1 MRTAVHSDRR
11 SATTARSISRTCLRA
26 PTPRPWRTE
35 PASARSVLRFRYRT
49 TPSSMSARCDARA
62 EAGNELQA
70 PAHHARTGDWH
81 LVRVRR
87 TRAGLY
93 DLGDVGE
100 LWQLQRVQWIAC
112 RFHWHGDV

>member
-1 MRTAVHSDRR
+1 MRTAAHSDLR

-26 PTPRPWRTE
+26 LTPRPWRTE
-35 PASARSVLRFRYRT
+35 PASARSALRFRYRT

-93 DLGDVGE
+93 DLVGVGD
-100 LWQLQRVQWIAC
+100 LWKLQRVKLISFVFNWLS
-112 RFHWHGDV
+112 DV